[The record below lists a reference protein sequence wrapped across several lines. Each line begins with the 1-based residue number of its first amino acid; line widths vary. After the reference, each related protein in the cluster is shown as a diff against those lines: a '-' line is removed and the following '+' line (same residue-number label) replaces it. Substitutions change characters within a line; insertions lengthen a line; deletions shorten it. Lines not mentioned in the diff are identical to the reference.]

1 MNKLSKLLAVVLSLA
16 MVVALASCGS
26 SNAGSA
32 PADGSVPEASAS
44 AEASAPAE
52 ASAEEPAEEPAAEP
66 AADGQT
72 YTIGICQLMQ
82 HDALDAATQGFMDY
96 LTEKLGDSVTF
107 DEQNAQGDSTT
118 CSTIV
123 TGFVS
128 NGVDLIFANA
138 TPALQAAISA
148 TTEIPILGTSVTDY
162 GTALADENLDINAGT
177 GINVSGTSDGVS
189 AQLYADLTLELV
201 PDAKNVSILYC
212 SAEANSELQSKQ
224 FIECMEAAGVTCT
237 EYTFSDSNDMQS
249 VCTSAIENADALYI
263 PTDNT
268 AASNM
273 TIVANVCQPA
283 GIPVICGE
291 EGMCGNGGL
300 ATVSI
305 SYYDIGYA
313 AGEQAYDIL
322 VNGADV
328 STMPIGY
335 SENPVKKYN
344 ADFAEAIGFEMP
356 DGFEPIETAAE

>member
-1 MNKLSKLLAVVLSLA
+1 MKKKLLALLLAGAMTLSLA
-16 MVVALASCGS
+16 ACG
-26 SNAGSA
+26 GSTTE
-32 PADGSVPEASAS
+32 PSTDNNDADQTETQ
-44 AEASAPAE
+44 
-52 ASAEEPAEEPAAEP
+52 EP
-66 AADGQT
+66 AADAAK

-82 HDALDAATQGFMDY
+82 HDALDAATLGFRDAVDEA
-96 LTEKLGDSVTF
+96 LPGQVTW
-107 DEQNAQGDSTT
+107 DEQNAQGDPAT

-123 TGFVS
+123 TGFVA
-128 NGVDLIFANA
+128 NNYDLILANA

-148 TTEIPILGTSVTDY
+148 TSTIPILGTSVTDY
-162 GTALADENLDINAGT
+162 ATALADDSMDATVGT

-189 AQLYADLTLELV
+189 AQLYADLVLELI

-212 SAEANSELQSKQ
+212 SAEANSVLQAEQ
-224 FIECMEAAGVTCT
+224 FEECITPAGVTCT
-237 EYTFSDSNDMQS
+237 TYTFADSNDLQA
-249 VCTSAIENADALYI
+249 VVTSAIEGADALYI

-291 EGMCGNGGL
+291 EGMCSNGGL

-305 SYYDIGYA
+305 SYYDIGYLCGQMA
-313 AGEQAYDIL
+313 VDIL
-322 VNGADV
+322 ANGADV

-344 ADFAEAIGFEMP
+344 ADFAEAIGFTMP
-356 DGFEPIETAAE
+356 DGFAAIG

>member
-1 MNKLSKLLAVVLSLA
+1 MKKILALCLAAVMVLSLA
-16 MVVALASCGS
+16 ACGGS
-26 SNAGSA
+26 ST
-32 PADGSVPEASAS
+32 
-44 AEASAPAE
+44 AETT
-52 ASAEEPAEEPAAEP
+52 AAETAAP
-66 AADGQT
+66 ETTAAETAAAETTAAAEVAADKT
-72 YTIGICQLMQ
+72 YTVGICQLMQ
-82 HDALDAATQGFMDY
+82 HDALDAATQGFKDY
-96 LTEKLGDSVTF
+96 LTEKLGDAVTF

-128 NGVDLIFANA
+128 NNVDLIFANA

-162 GTALADENLDINAGT
+162 ATALADDTMDPDVGT

-189 AQLYADLTLELV
+189 AQLYADLVLELV

-212 SAEANSELQSKQ
+212 SAEANSAIQSEQ

-249 VCTSAIENADALYI
+249 VCTSAIEGADAMYI

-268 AASNM
+268 AAANM
-273 TIVANVCQPA
+273 TIVANVCEPA

-291 EGMCGNGGL
+291 EGMCSNGGL

-313 AGEQAYDIL
+313 CGEMAYDIL

-344 ADFAEAIGFEMP
+344 PDFAEAIGFEMP
-356 DGFEPIETAAE
+356 EGFEAVG